1 MEKIFNT
8 TMTADLELS
17 LILGSAVI
25 LLGILFACVAI
36 REYSEYRMYLDDNYK
51 ARPSLADF
59 IRQEQFYLYLW
70 LILMIVITSMIYL
83 LTWIK

>member
-36 REYSEYRMYLDDNYK
+36 REYRMDLDDNYK
-51 ARPSLADF
+51 SRPSFADF

-70 LILMIVITSMIYL
+70 LILMVVITSMIYL

>member
-8 TMTADLELS
+8 TMTADQEFS

-36 REYSEYRMYLDDNYK
+36 REYRMYLDDNYK

-70 LILMIVITSMIYL
+70 LILIVVITSMIYL

>member
-1 MEKIFNT
+1 MENIFT
-8 TMTADLELS
+8 TLTADQELS

-36 REYSEYRMYLDDNYK
+36 REYRMYLDDNYK
-51 ARPSLADF
+51 ARPSLAGF
-59 IRQEQFYLYLW
+59 IKQEQFYLYLW
-70 LILMIVITSMIYL
+70 LILIVMTSMIRL

>member
-1 MEKIFNT
+1 MENIFT
-8 TMTADLELS
+8 TLTADQEFS

-36 REYSEYRMYLDDNYK
+36 REYRMYLDDNYK
-51 ARPSLADF
+51 ARPSLAGF
-59 IRQEQFYLYLW
+59 IKQEHFYLYLW
-70 LILMIVITSMIYL
+70 LILIVMTSMIRL